1 MAFLLKGRNR
11 KYYDKHSTRSESK
24 TATKG
29 ERSYS
34 RAWLAGFS
42 DVWDND
48 GTKDINRCKSSFEKT
63 AFKRGQKFARKVLSD

>member
-1 MAFLLKGRNR
+1 MAFLLKGQNR
-11 KYYDKHSTRSESK
+11 KCYDKHSTRSESR

-42 DVWDND
+42 NIWDND
-48 GTKDINRCKSSFEKT
+48 GTKDISHCKSVFEKT
-63 AFKRGQKFARKVLSD
+63 AFKRGQKFAKKVLSE